1 MIFISVGIATATFS
15 IYLPYFI
22 KTHGFTNTQTS
33 FLVSMRTIASFSCMF
48 TVTKYF
54 KFFSLRTGMTVAMIG
69 CAGAF
74 VLLGSTGNYLLNCV
88 AVAMLGGC
96 YTFASMYPLTILM
109 TRWFGDKSGVPLGI
123 ASCGSGVAA
132 ILCPT
137 VITYIIDNYSL
148 SAAFYLDA
156 AMTLATTALIYA
168 FVRDNPGEGLG
179 TSVAGSSASSNSAS
193 GSSAS
198 GSSASGNS
206 ASGNSASGNSAS
218 GGVSATPK
226 KTVAT
231 HRFREIP
238 TTQFKLLMLAI
249 IFNGSLTLAGWG
261 HFAVLFK
268 TNGYTSME
276 IAYALSLG
284 GVTLTVS
291 KFFYGFIT
299 DRIHTYKSNFVF
311 CSLINV
317 GFWMCLL
324 LPFHYSWL
332 PAAIAVFTG
341 LGCPISTLGIAM
353 WTKEVSSPEH
363 FPENL
368 RKLQTCHQLGGLIF
382 ANAPGMLA
390 DLTGSYIPSYG
401 IFAVLALTSYII
413 IQSIYRKNKLYNIY
427 D

>member
-1 MIFISVGIATATFS
+1 MNEKTQRWVLVAVCTLMIFISVGIATATFS

-22 KTHGFTNTQTS
+22 KTHGFSNTQTS
-33 FLVSMRTIASFSCMF
+33 FLVSMRTIASFLCMF

-54 KFFSLRTGMTVAMIG
+54 SFFSLRTGMSLAMVG

-74 VLLGSTGNYLLNCV
+74 ALLGSTSNYLLNCV

-132 ILCPT
+132 VLCPT
-137 VITYIIDNYSL
+137 VITYIIENYSL
-148 SAAFYLDA
+148 SAAFYFDA
-156 AMTLATTALIYA
+156 AMTLAITALIYV
-168 FVRDNPGEGLG
+168 FVRDNPPGEGAAVG
-179 TSVAGSSASSNSAS
+179 GSKGKRAMA
-193 GSSAS
+193 A
-198 GSSASGNS
+198 
-206 ASGNSASGNSAS
+206 
-218 GGVSATPK
+218 
-226 KTVAT
+226 
-231 HRFREIP
+231 HRFREIEP
-238 TTQFKLLMLAI
+238 KYFMLLMLAVT
-249 IFNGSLTLAGWG
+249 FNGSLTLAGWG
-261 HFAVLFK
+261 HFAVLFR
-268 TNGYTSME
+268 TTGYSSMD

-284 GVTLTVS
+284 GVMLTAS

-299 DRIHTYKSNFVF
+299 DRIHTYKSNFLF
-311 CSLINV
+311 CSLVNF
-317 GFWMCLL
+317 GFLLCML

-332 PAAIAVFTG
+332 PTAIAVFTG

-390 DLTGSYIPSYG
+390 DLTGSYIPSY
-401 IFAVLALTSYII
+401 VLFFCLGMTSYII
-413 IQSIYRKNKLYNIY
+413 IQSIYTKKKLYNLY
-427 D
+427 DV

>member
-1 MIFISVGIATATFS
+1 MNEKTQQWVLVAVCTLMIFISVGIATATFS

-179 TSVAGSSASSNSAS
+179 TSVAGNL
-193 GSSAS
+193 
-198 GSSASGNS
+198 ASGNS
-206 ASGNSASGNSAS
+206 APGDSASGDESA
-218 GGVSATPK
+218 APK

-238 TTQFKLLMLAI
+238 AVQFKLLMLAI

-261 HFAVLFK
+261 HFAVLFR
-268 TNGYTSME
+268 TTGYSSMD

-284 GVTLTVS
+284 GVTLTTS

-311 CSLINV
+311 CTLINI
-317 GFWMCLL
+317 GFLMCML
-324 LPFHYSWL
+324 LPLHYSWL
-332 PAAIAVFTG
+332 PAAIAIFTG

-363 FPENL
+363 FPDNL
-368 RKLQTCHQLGGLIF
+368 RKLQTCHQFGGLIF

-390 DLTGSYIPSYG
+390 DLTGSYIPSY
-401 IFAVLALTSYII
+401 VLFSCLGLSSYLI
-413 IQSIYRKNKLYNIY
+413 IQSIYTKNKLYDIY